1 MKNLN
6 AFGSGD
12 SWGRFLYKQGGAP
25 SYNPGNVVD
34 PDGNEQESSKV
45 TIPDGTGNIG
55 KGECDKKRNVET
67 PWDTESQNTLLRSL
81 ATEIQK
87 GGNVDTIIA
96 KAGNTLGE
104 ISFAMRKAE
113 KVKDEADR
121 TSFAKIGW
129 GTEVQYFDAE
139 GNKSGEAMPL
149 AKANALK
156 PEWKVLFK
164 EVDGKTVIEVYMDTK
179 TTAAQLDSLREKIT
193 KNIEC
198 DKDGKKIEGGTGGA
212 EVITDDTET
221 DEEDDDKPETI
232 VVDELTDQDFEKLE
246 DMTEDLAKS
255 VHNSFAMM
263 AKKMEIHW
271 KWRDN
276 RGKNHGKPLF
286 RVQAGGGVEALTT
299 DLTLSGSHNGNWEK
313 SGKEVISVEKL
324 AELGV
329 TQERAIVILN
339 GLSAGKYK
347 EIVGGARP
355 TRAERREARK
365 NPDVLDHEFGVEADG
380 EVIVDEPKEKKSKN
394 KEMTAEQKE
403 EEISDLNK
411 DIAFYTKKVAKAKD
425 GSKKQAKAQAKLDE
439 VNAELEALTGTKVE
453 EDKTESIDELDI

>member
-1 MKNLN
+1 
-6 AFGSGD
+6 
-12 SWGRFLYKQGGAP
+12 
-25 SYNPGNVVD
+25 
-34 PDGNEQESSKV
+34 
-45 TIPDGTGNIG
+45 
-55 KGECDKKRNVET
+55 
-67 PWDTESQNTLLRSL
+67 
-81 ATEIQK
+81 
-87 GGNVDTIIA
+87 
-96 KAGNTLGE
+96 
-104 ISFAMRKAE
+104 
-113 KVKDEADR
+113 
-121 TSFAKIGW
+121 
-129 GTEVQYFDAE
+129 
-139 GNKSGEAMPL
+139 
-149 AKANALK
+149 
-156 PEWKVLFK
+156 
-164 EVDGKTVIEVYMDTK
+164 
-179 TTAAQLDSLREKIT
+179 
-193 KNIEC
+193 
-198 DKDGKKIEGGTGGA
+198 
-212 EVITDDTET
+212 
-221 DEEDDDKPETI
+221 
-232 VVDELTDQDFEKLE
+232 
-246 DMTEDLAKS
+246 
-255 VHNSFAMM
+255 MM